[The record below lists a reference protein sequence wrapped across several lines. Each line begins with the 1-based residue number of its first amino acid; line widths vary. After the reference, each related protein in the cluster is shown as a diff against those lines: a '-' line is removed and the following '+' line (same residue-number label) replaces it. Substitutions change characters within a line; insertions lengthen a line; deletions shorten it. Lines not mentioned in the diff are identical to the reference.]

1 MVTIP
6 MLTGRLASSPRG
18 SRARIAWPV
27 VATRAV
33 LASLLPWLVVPSGGC
48 APKDGSSPAR
58 VTRLPDPLA
67 DVPPDFEVEIRVMV
81 GDRVTDRTL
90 LQRRRVSML
99 LLPDGSLHA
108 ATGRL
113 VMPGLRP
120 GLARTLYQEQVAE
133 VWKLVTSLD
142 LLERGE
148 IPERPVRPPGRKEIV
163 RVVELTSENVRRRVV
178 ERVVDED
185 PDPAVTELIR
195 TMGQLAWLRDAPPPA
210 NLIEPLR
217 YDFGPDPWARY
228 RATNRSAESEQ

>member
-1 MVTIP
+1 MVTNP
-6 MLTGRLASSPRG
+6 TDPGRLGSPPRR
-18 SRARIAWPV
+18 SHARTAWSV

-48 APKDGSSPAR
+48 APKDGASPVRMA
-58 VTRLPDPLA
+58 RLPDPLTE
-67 DVPPDFEVEIRVMV
+67 VPPDFEVEIRVMV

-108 ATGRL
+108 ATGRFVL
-113 VMPGLRP
+113 PGLRP

-133 VWKLVTSLD
+133 VWKLVESLG

-163 RVVELTSENVRRRVV
+163 RVVELTSDNVRRRVV
-178 ERVVDED
+178 ERVVAADS
-185 PDPAVTELIR
+185 DPAVTELIR